1 VDSRERFLAFF
12 WGDAPDRIPFYEQA
26 VASGV
31 ASALLGRTA
40 HTGSMRLLRDCAE
53 AGLRG
58 PEAYEEFIATV
69 LDDWTA
75 LADLLSFDGIGVP
88 WLGGGATQKVGE
100 HEYLFGDPEGD
111 WYVNRF
117 DPVAETWGTVR
128 KSGREP
134 TLDEL
139 EQRGREQA
147 RQIANAPP
155 ATEEDFP
162 HLRML
167 IERNRGRRA
176 IVAGLGLGIP
186 LDRVWLEAVILRPS
200 LIERH
205 LDNAVEIARR
215 AAPVL
220 ARMGVDVIFGGG
232 DLADKN
238 GCVYG
243 PKVFHEVVLPR
254 ATAIVEAVHSQG
266 LPYVFRT
273 DGNIWSIA
281 EDLFVASGADG
292 YGEIDQDAGMEFG
305 AIRERFPS
313 LTLWGGVP
321 CGTILAR
328 GTPEQVRAAALDS
341 IEKAKSGGGIILGS
355 SNTIIAGTPPEN
367 VWAMA
372 EVARGTSPL

>member
-1 VDSRERFLAFF
+1 MDSRERFTAFF
-12 WGDAPDRIPFYEQA
+12 WGDTPDRIPYYEQA

-31 ASALLGRTA
+31 ASSLLGRTA
-40 HTGSMRLLRDCAE
+40 HTGSMRLIRDCAE

-75 LADLLSFDGIGVP
+75 LADLLGLDGIAVP
-88 WLGGGATQKVGE
+88 WLGGTATLKVGE
-100 HEYLFGDPEGD
+100 NEYLFGDPEGD
-111 WYVNRF
+111 WTISRF

-128 KSGREP
+128 TGGRIP
-134 TLDEL
+134 TLEDL
-139 EQRGREQA
+139 EQAERSHA
-147 RQIANAPP
+147 RRLESDPP
-155 ATEEDFP
+155 LTEDSFP
-162 HLRML
+162 ELKGL

-176 IVAGLGLGIP
+176 IVAGLGLSIP
-186 LDRVWLEAVILRPS
+186 LDRTWLEAVILRPG

-205 LDNAVEIARR
+205 LDNAVECARR
-215 AAPVL
+215 AAPGL
-220 ARMGVDVIFGGG
+220 AGLGVDVIFGGG

-254 ATAIVEAVHSQG
+254 ATAIIEAAHAQR

-273 DGNIWSIA
+273 DGNLWSIA
-281 EDLFVASGADG
+281 DDLFVASGADG
-292 YGEIDQDAGMEFG
+292 YGEIDQAAGMDFG
-305 AIRERFPS
+305 AIRERYPS

-321 CGTILAR
+321 CGSVLAR
-328 GTPEQVRAAALDS
+328 GTPEQVRAVALDS

-355 SNTIIAGTPPEN
+355 SNTVIAGTPPEN

-372 EVARGTSPL
+372 EVAREYRLH